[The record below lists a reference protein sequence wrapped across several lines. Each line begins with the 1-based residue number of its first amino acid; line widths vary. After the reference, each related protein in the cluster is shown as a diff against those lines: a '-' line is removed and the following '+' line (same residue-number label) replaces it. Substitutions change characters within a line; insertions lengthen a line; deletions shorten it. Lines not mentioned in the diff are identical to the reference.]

1 MVEPA
6 AQRIWEAAL
15 GQLQIHVTKPNY
27 ETWLKDTVGLH
38 FADGRFVVGAPT
50 EFVKEWLSTRMRS
63 LVSQTVGGIVGQPTE
78 VSFQIIAHEN
88 GGTGNGATASPAQTA
103 KPTSYPHP
111 NPKLTFTSF
120 IVGPSNHLAAS
131 AALAAAE
138 QPGKGYNPLFIYSAP
153 GLGKTHLLQA
163 IAQHAASTNYNT
175 LYVTSERFT
184 NDFVTAITQSRSDE
198 FRQRY
203 RSLQLLLVDDVQ
215 FLAGKE
221 RTQEEF
227 FYTFNELH
235 AAGCQLVLA
244 NDRPPSDICGIES
257 RLSSRFQWGLIADI
271 QPPDLPTRLTILQR
285 KAREQQVDLHPDVGL
300 FLANRTRN
308 NIRELE
314 GSLNRV
320 IAYARL
326 PGVAPITLSITHQ
339 ALAALTPAPDTSSD
353 PDQILQAVAS
363 YFRISSK
370 TLTSKLRTQAVANA
384 RHIAMYLLR
393 EDSQLPLKRIGL
405 LLGHRDHATV
415 IHGVQK
421 ITRAINNDPQLLT
434 QIAEIRTSVR
444 R

>member
-38 FADGRFVVGAPT
+38 FANGRFVVGTPT
-50 EFVKEWLSTRMRS
+50 EFVKEWLSTRLRS
-63 LVSQTVGGIVGQPTE
+63 RVSQTVGGIVGQPTE
-78 VSFQIIAHEN
+78 VSFQIIGHEN

-103 KPTSYPHP
+103 NPTPYLHP

-153 GLGKTHLLQA
+153 GLGKTHLMQA
-163 IAQHAASTNYNT
+163 IAQRAASTNYNT

-184 NDFVTAITQSRSDE
+184 NDFVTAITQRRSDE

-244 NDRPPSDICGIES
+244 NDRPPSAGCGIES

-300 FLANRTRN
+300 FLANRTRS

-326 PGVAPITLSITHQ
+326 TGIAPITLSITYQ
-339 ALAALTPAPDTSSD
+339 ALAALTPHTKH
-353 PDQILQAVAS
+353 
-363 YFRISSK
+363 R
-370 TLTSKLRTQAVANA
+370 LRPRPYPAG
-384 RHIAMYLLR
+384 RR
-393 EDSQLPLKRIGL
+393 L
-405 LLGHRDHATV
+405 LLPHL
-415 IHGVQK
+415 
-421 ITRAINNDPQLLT
+421 P
-434 QIAEIRTSVR
+434 
-444 R
+444 